1 MGGGR
6 GWLAVGVMAVLER
19 VGEVD
24 VVLGEVRRRN
34 AETLRDVGRRGEV
47 DLVLAAPRLGG
58 PQVAVVDV
66 RLQVTLGQVGALTS
80 WYDAAH
86 VEGAALALLDA
97 LHRVGAVVQ
106 GEARTHLIS
115 FLLVE

>member
-1 MGGGR
+1 M
-6 GWLAVGVMAVLER
+6 
-19 VGEVD
+19 
-24 VVLGEVRRRN
+24 
-34 AETLRDVGRRGEV
+34 
-47 DLVLAAPRLGG
+47 VLAAPRLGG

-115 FLLVE
+115 FLLVEQSTVVAENVFAGNHASIELDGKTTFITEVNRYFISFSN